1 MLCIGLLNNQNLQKT
16 RTHQQYGSWRS
27 RRRPTSPNPRRAAG
41 ADLCRRHRLRWHA
54 YSQGDVSSWL
64 KLTAAL
70 SHLPPATIGAGNPSQ
85 QSTPTIALNAARAR
99 RLPTTKQSCRW
110 WRLSRSRFGR
120 EVDDHDLSQIGDGSQ
135 IHAGVRR
142 APRAGGFCWIG
153 CAGQTR
159 RKAHVQLQTDDDP
172 LESYQNILSV
182 THQDVCLLSL
192 SDYIWG
198 IFRFIIQI
206 IINVVD
212 FFTSVSVSISNQCY
226 AFLSLQQAELCL
238 WHSNIYWNVWDTLIL
253 TSFYFIL
260 I

>member
-1 MLCIGLLNNQNLQKT
+1 M

-70 SHLPPATIGAGNPSQ
+70 SHLPPATIGAGNPSPTVD
-85 QSTPTIALNAARAR
+85 SNNRTKPGSCLVTPYNNAVMPVVASVSLEIWTR
-99 RLPTTKQSCRW
+99 SGW
-110 WRLSRSRFGR
+110 SRY
-120 EVDDHDLSQIGDGSQ
+120 LSQIRDGSQ

-159 RKAHVQLQTDDDP
+159 RKAHVQLQADDDP

-182 THQDVCLLSL
+182 THQVVCLLSL
-192 SDYIWG
+192 NDYIWG
-198 IFRFIIQI
+198 KCRFIIQI
-206 IINVVD
+206 IINFID
-212 FFTSVSVSISNQCY
+212 FFTSVSI
-226 AFLSLQQAELCL
+226 
-238 WHSNIYWNVWDTLIL
+238 
-253 TSFYFIL
+253 
-260 I
+260 